1 MEWKLKWQSHG
12 ISIFVL
18 CPLRN
23 KNRGLWSWSSLQ
35 THATKEIWN
44 QNLHF
49 AGVKKQVTQRLYT
62 IIFRGKRKPLCFH
75 YLSCQLFGKSA
86 LFAICV
92 FMFVAKLGGQLGS
105 LAALLLHRLFSKV
118 LELFLIYVSHFLPVV
133 IMCASGDTI
142 RNIMLAAHRQGMTNG
157 DYAFFNIELF
167 NSSSYGNVFLAQVCC
182 KVFCKLGSIF
192 RFVSHKTCSTESQKT
207 PLSLPVVA
215 VIFHLGCGVAGNKTD
230 LVAIAATRWVTR
242 SSTRQ
247 RHWLWCGYPILQCV
261 CSGLGDLHHPQPC
274 DCQLSGQGHSWQPG
288 DLWCEQMAGRSD

>member
-1 MEWKLKWQSHG
+1 
-12 ISIFVL
+12 
-18 CPLRN
+18 
-23 KNRGLWSWSSLQ
+23 
-35 THATKEIWN
+35 
-44 QNLHF
+44 
-49 AGVKKQVTQRLYT
+49 
-62 IIFRGKRKPLCFH
+62 
-75 YLSCQLFGKSA
+75 
-86 LFAICV
+86 
-92 FMFVAKLGGQLGS
+92 
-105 LAALLLHRLFSKV
+105 
-118 LELFLIYVSHFLPVV
+118 
-133 IMCASGDTI
+133 MCASGDTI

-215 VIFHLGCGVAGNKTD
+215 VIFRLGCGVAGNKTD

-261 CSGLGDLHHPQPC
+261 LRSRWLTPSPAMWLPALRAGTFLAAWWPVVWADGWKEWLATASTMGICKVWVSRNHLCAGASARLIY
-274 DCQLSGQGHSWQPG
+274 LSFDHRLCLQKYSAM
-288 DLWCEQMAGRSD
+288 LC

>member
-49 AGVKKQVTQRLYT
+49 AGVKKQITQRLYT

-118 LELFLIYVSHFLPVV
+118 LELVSYLCF
-133 IMCASGDTI
+133 S
-142 RNIMLAAHRQGMTNG
+142 
-157 DYAFFNIELF
+157 F
-167 NSSSYGNVFLAQVCC
+167 SSSCNHVCQRWHYQEHHVGCSSARNDQRGLCFLQYWA
-182 KVFCKLGSIF
+182 
-192 RFVSHKTCSTESQKT
+192 
-207 PLSLPVVA
+207 
-215 VIFHLGCGVAGNKTD
+215 
-230 LVAIAATRWVTR
+230 
-242 SSTRQ
+242 
-247 RHWLWCGYPILQCV
+247 LQ
-261 CSGLGDLHHPQPC
+261 
-274 DCQLSGQGHSWQPG
+274 QLIIW
-288 DLWCEQMAGRSD
+288 